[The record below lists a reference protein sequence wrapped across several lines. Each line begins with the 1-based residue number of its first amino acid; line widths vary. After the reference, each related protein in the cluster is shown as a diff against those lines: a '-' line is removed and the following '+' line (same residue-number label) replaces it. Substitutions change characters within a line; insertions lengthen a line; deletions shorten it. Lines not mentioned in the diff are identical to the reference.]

1 MALQHAKRIVAA
13 LGEQCWKRVIAI
25 AGEIRAIEK

>member
-13 LGEQCWKRVIAI
+13 LGEQGWKRVIAI
-25 AGEIRAIEK
+25 AGGIRAIEK